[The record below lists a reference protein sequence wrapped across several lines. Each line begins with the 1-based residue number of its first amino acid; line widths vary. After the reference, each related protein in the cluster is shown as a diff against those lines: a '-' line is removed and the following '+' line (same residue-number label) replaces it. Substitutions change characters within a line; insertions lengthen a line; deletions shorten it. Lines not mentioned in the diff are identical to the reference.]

1 LQKNIGEKFNSVIRA
16 HERHRQTDRQTVDIR
31 ICDDIRR
38 VRLTTAISPMRQA
51 HTSVTTVVVVSDS
64 SASQPVLAMP
74 GIGERI

>member
-1 LQKNIGEKFNSVIRA
+1 MIRA

-51 HTSVTTVVVVSDS
+51 HTSVTTVVVYIVSDS